1 MRRLALG
8 LSLLAAVMLFGVA
21 SVVGQGSMSKN
32 LTGKAV
38 EMGGAKSA
46 TSSMWKEGTATKPEL
61 YKFTFPKQ
69 GSEKEDAVMTIV
81 PAPDE
86 KEEDLFEGFKKQ
98 FTPSKGDKFAD
109 DDIRTLKKKFDKVN
123 VSLLEVNG
131 TYNKKSGSG
140 SAEGTKFEKYRLYAA
155 IVDVGGK
162 KFLVTA
168 IGPGNNLR
176 RNGSDFRA
184 WLAAFK

>member
-1 MRRLALG
+1 MRRLAFG
-8 LSLLAAVMLFGVA
+8 LSLLATLMLIASA
-21 SVVGQGSMSKN
+21 SVVGQSMSKN
-32 LTGKAV
+32 LTGKPV
-38 EMGGAKSA
+38 ELNGAKSA
-46 TSSMWKEGTATKPEL
+46 TSSMWKEGTAAKPDL
-61 YKFTFPKQ
+61 YKFIFPKQ
-69 GSEKEDAVMTIV
+69 GSEKEDAVMTIA

-86 KEEDLFEGFKKQ
+86 KEEDIFEGFKKQ

-123 VSLLEVNG
+123 VSLFEVNG

-140 SAEGTKFEKYRLYAA
+140 SAEVTKFEKYRLYAA
-155 IVDVGGK
+155 LVDIAGK
-162 KFLVTA
+162 KFLITA